1 MKLLVVGQGRHGKD
15 EFCKVAEKFG
25 FTFSSSSWFMAEVLV
40 YPMIK
45 ERFGYKT
52 LEECYEDR
60 HNHRQ
65 LWYDII
71 TEYNAENPAKLTQ
84 ELLRR
89 FDIYCGMRNPR
100 EFKACKDLFDLK
112 IWIDA
117 HERLGSTETS
127 SSNNITKNDC
137 DIIIENN
144 GTLEEFRQ
152 KCGTL
157 LSILLHKHAWDDM

>member
-25 FTFSSSSWFMAEVLV
+25 FTFSSSSWFMAEKLV

-45 ERFGYKT
+45 ERMGYKT

-71 TEYNAENPAKLTQ
+71 TEYNAENPSKLTK
-84 ELLRR
+84 ELLSKY
-89 FDIYCGMRNPR
+89 DIYCGMRNPR
-100 EFKACKDLFDLK
+100 ELNACKDLFDLK

-144 GTLEEFRQ
+144 GTLAEFRE
-152 KCGTL
+152 KCKNL
-157 LSILLHKHAWDDM
+157 MVILQHKHILEAM